1 MQDLPVMYW
10 IPKMH
15 NNPINF
21 CLIRASPV
29 CSIKP
34 PTSAFKFFY
43 EKMEKCHTKSRV
55 WSAIKTFWTIQNNYP
70 TISRINKLNKLKAAK
85 SMSTFDFSMFYSK
98 ISHDKLL
105 HVLNEITDVAFKGE
119 TRDYVTGYNL
129 GAFWPRSKK
138 NQEDLTLS
146 KKKNLVYSF

>member
-1 MQDLPVMYW
+1 
-10 IPKMH
+10 
-15 NNPINF
+15 
-21 CLIRASPV
+21 
-29 CSIKP
+29 
-34 PTSAFKFFY
+34 
-43 EKMEKCHTKSRV
+43 MEKCHTKSRV

-70 TISRINKLNKLKAAK
+70 AISRINKLNKLKAAK
-85 SMSTFDFSMFYSK
+85 RMSTFDFSMFYSK

-138 NQEDLTLS
+138 RQEDLTLS
-146 KKKNLVYSF
+146 KK